1 MAETTSLSST
11 PRLEPKLSTL
21 SSNLNKKL
29 TELCRQ
35 LFNLTGKNLRDLVC
49 PPEFVNVPLKFR

>member
-21 SSNLNKKL
+21 SSNFIKKL

-49 PPEFVNVPLKFR
+49 PPEFFNVPLKFR